1 MFIFPSTPELIV
13 WLLLA
18 VSIVTAIS
26 SSKPWWSLPLGLT
39 LISALWVGVLTPI
52 GAFVVIIGLAI
63 AYITQ
68 KFSRGYWHIA
78 GHIFVLGWAI
88 ALTIHALPGFHNLLV
103 LEKVITSPDSVP
115 FTLYF
120 NLDKPMIVFGLLL
133 LLPNMVGDKP
143 IVWQL
148 TAKQWLGIGVGLVVL
163 PLVAMGVGIVKPDF
177 TVPSWIGWFIF
188 NNLLFTCVAEEVL
201 FRGYIQTQLARKL
214 PIVWAI
220 IFASLLFGIA
230 HIAGGVMLVIV
241 AALAGG
247 LYGLSYYWSKK
258 LTLAIAVHF
267 GFNLIHLLFFTY
279 PLLKA

>member
-103 LEKVITSPDSVP
+103 LDKAITSPD
-115 FTLYF
+115 
-120 NLDKPMIVFGLLL
+120 
-133 LLPNMVGDKP
+133 
-143 IVWQL
+143 
-148 TAKQWLGIGVGLVVL
+148 
-163 PLVAMGVGIVKPDF
+163 
-177 TVPSWIGWFIF
+177 
-188 NNLLFTCVAEEVL
+188 
-201 FRGYIQTQLARKL
+201 
-214 PIVWAI
+214 
-220 IFASLLFGIA
+220 
-230 HIAGGVMLVIV
+230 
-241 AALAGG
+241 
-247 LYGLSYYWSKK
+247 
-258 LTLAIAVHF
+258 
-267 GFNLIHLLFFTY
+267 
-279 PLLKA
+279 